1 MDSAITDMIETAVL
15 HRSEKIAAGHEGVVS
30 TVEQRGKHIVD
41 NVARQ
46 IIVMQQTHGKAVHL
60 RIMCFEKPL
69 YVVSVRHTPYI
80 HTPIRKLN
88 TLQQF
93 FSKKLLPTVKI
104 LFLPLQHHFA
114 QKRQYIP
121 SCINSPILINQISAY
136 FLSQITIS
144 QRFFANFVLHI
155 KHFHD
160 YRFSFQPRI
169 ADHI

>member
-1 MDSAITDMIETAVL
+1 MDSAITDMIQTAVSD
-15 HRSEKIAAGHEGVVS
+15 RSQKIAAGHEGVVS

-46 IIVMQQTHGKAVHL
+46 IIVMQQSHGEPEHL

-69 YVVSVRHTPYI
+69 YVVSVRHTPYR
-80 HTPIRKLN
+80 HTPVRKLN

-93 FSKKLLPTVKI
+93 FSKNATDRKITV
-104 LFLPLQHHFA
+104 FCRNSNNFA

-121 SCINSPILINQISAY
+121 SYINSTILINQTSAY
-136 FLSQITIS
+136 FLSHITIS

-160 YRFSFQPRI
+160 YRFPFQPRI